1 MSGKRFL
8 ITYAEFARAVRTTEG
23 RGTTWQAVILPKKLF
38 DKPLHAPEF
47 LFDAFARVADVLD
60 DLEPGDLR
68 ESSVCFTIVPEELPT
83 SGETAKGSPW
93 NPLASLD
100 SLRKGSPREMLLSW
114 LVLSFPEVR
123 WSFWGKPRGSD
134 DFGIDP
140 LAWHLMEVG
149 HVDADIRASLVP
161 SLFDPSGL
169 RAAIRMAS
177 GVESVESLPIRRRI
191 AASIDEEESY
201 AYLLGYLG
209 YRLGYRTWAITQWE
223 AMRQLLAS
231 SKKGPELIFEDLYLN
246 FPDRPAAFDPKDGSV
261 KFFPLPEERHLSNL
275 AFRDS
280 LCPSL
285 KLARRRLFV
294 TVGHQQGRSSEAIA
308 SRNEAYIA
316 SLAGAHHKILKPVS
330 GLYQLLS
337 DAHLWN
343 QHRCRPKFAEGFNNG
358 TDRHVSEEKESHH
371 SAPGRFLMI
380 AGRMMARCRAIMGE
394 CTDTVSAVH
403 AAVLALEAR
412 EFLGGRTP
420 TTALE
425 TLALQHEAEVTA
437 ESLFLG
443 VEYNLPLKERLA
455 EIEQEVAAMGHWF
468 DKGRRKRSTLN
479 AQLTVAERLAKRFND
494 LNQLEEEL
502 QCLGAASG
510 LRFDFWMAQKWWHRL
525 LWPALRY
532 ISFAMKSLLHFAGA
546 VAILIVL
553 FAFFYWYLPGP
564 SHSFLDSVA
573 ASGYFMATLQPAP
586 AWADNFRSVYS
597 EFLLMVQ
604 GFMAYF
610 NLGLLVSHLYLLV
623 TRR

>member
-1 MSGKRFL
+1 MSAKRFL
-8 ITYAEFARAVRTTEG
+8 ITYAEFAQAVRTAEG
-23 RGTTWQAVILPKKLF
+23 RGRVWEAIILPKRLF
-38 DKPLHAPEF
+38 DEPSHAPDF
-47 LFDAFARVADVLD
+47 LFEAFGCVADALD
-60 DLEPGDLR
+60 DLEPADLR
-68 ESSVCFTIVPEELPT
+68 ESSACFTLVPEGLPT
-83 SGETAKGSPW
+83 TGERVNGSPW

-100 SLRKGSPREMLLSW
+100 PAREGSPREMLLSW
-114 LVLSFPEVR
+114 LVLCFPEVR
-123 WSFWGKPRGSD
+123 WSFWGEAAKGNETA
-134 DFGIDP
+134 
-140 LAWHLMEVG
+140 LEWHLTEVG
-149 HVDADIRASLVP
+149 RVDADTKISLVSP
-161 SLFDPSGL
+161 LFDPSGL
-169 RAAIRMAS
+169 RAAIRLAT
-177 GVESVESLPIRRRI
+177 GVEYAQGRGDALPIRKRI

-223 AMRQLLAS
+223 AMRRLLEIE
-231 SKKGPELIFEDLYLN
+231 KGGPELVFEDLYLN
-246 FPDRPAAFDPKDGSV
+246 FPDRPMAFDPKDRSI
-261 KFFPLPEERHLSNL
+261 FTPEERHLSNL

-280 LCPSL
+280 LCPGL
-285 KLARRRLFV
+285 KNATRRLFV
-294 TVGHQQGRSSEAIA
+294 TVGHQQGRSNEAIA

-316 SLAGAHHKILKPVS
+316 GLAGSNNKILKPVS

-343 QHRCRPKFAEGFNNG
+343 RHQRRPKFAEGFDDG
-358 TDRHVSEEKESHH
+358 AKHHRSEGKESHH

-380 AGRMMARCRAIMGE
+380 AERLMARCRQIVGE
-394 CTDTVSAVH
+394 CTDTVSAIH

-412 EFLGGRTP
+412 ELLGGRTP

-455 EIEQEVAAMGHWF
+455 EIEREVAAMGQWF
-468 DKGRRKRSTLN
+468 HKGRRRRSTLN
-479 AQLTVAERLAKRFND
+479 AQLTVAERLAKKFND

-502 QCLGAASG
+502 QCLGAAST
-510 LRFDFWMAQKWWHRL
+510 LRFNFWMAQKWWHRL

-553 FAFFYWYLPGP
+553 FAFLYWYLPGP

-597 EFLLMVQ
+597 EFMLMAQ